1 MNITLSARSKVLQLS
16 HSGLPFRISVTGN
29 LVAGSHVDL
38 EPNAIETPL
47 DVTICQMPR
56 IIADLASIN
65 FLGDKRVDYDYVNQ
79 EFIISNR
86 GNEH

>member
-16 HSGLPFRISVTGN
+16 QSGLPFRISVTGN

-38 EPNAIETPL
+38 VPNAVQTSL
-47 DVTICQMPR
+47 DVTICLMPT
-56 IIADLASIN
+56 IIADLSSAN
-65 FLGDKRVDYDYVNQ
+65 FLGDMKVDYDYANQ

-86 GNEH
+86 GKEH